1 MKAVA
6 GPRGATSYLER
17 EVGTWTLS
25 GPVMD
30 TPPLSGWGSRTCGG
44 AGVELTYTPGAGK

>member
-17 EVGTWTLS
+17 EVGTWALS

-30 TPPLSGWGSRTCGG
+30 NHLSLGGSRTCGG

>member
-17 EVGTWTLS
+17 EVGTWALS

-30 TPPLSGWGSRTCGG
+30 TPPLSGGVPHMWGCWCRADLHPRSG
-44 AGVELTYTPGAGK
+44 